1 MSLQRLTCEDTS
13 GTLAHVC
20 DPCAKEL
27 GRVRGVILF
36 KSTFDWST
44 LIEKL
49 RGTTSQAATEARTI
63 FEQAIANGDAYL
75 ISETTGT
82 YDGGAA
88 QTGDGYGDDESR
100 LLGYLYTLNYKDPSY
115 AGNRDFYQAIEL
127 GDVKVCWRTE
137 TLLHFADKPATIQA
151 IDPIEEDLS
160 SAVVWDVTATWKSKN
175 KPLLAPLDALSQY
188 FDGCWGEG
196 GSSPGPRAGRR
207 QGEEFLHRQRQ
218 P

>member
-1 MSLQRLTCEDTS
+1 MSLQRLTCDSPLSEVS
-13 GTLAHVC
+13 HVC

-36 KSTFDWST
+36 KSSYDWST
-44 LIEKL
+44 LITNL
-49 RGTTSQAATEARTI
+49 RAGTTQGAAAAVTEIENAV
-63 FEQAIANGDAYL
+63 ANGDAYL

-115 AGNRDFYQAIEL
+115 AGNRDFYQAVEA
-127 GDVKVCWRTE
+127 GDVKICWRTE

-160 SAVVWDVTATWKSKN
+160 SAVVWNVTATWKSKN
-175 KPLLAPLDALSQY
+175 KPELAPLDAIAKY

-196 GSSPGPRAGRR
+196 GSSD
-207 QGEEFLHRQRQ
+207 
-218 P
+218 